1 MDKGGTVIG
10 IAVYPQLSELLR
22 RKNLSVAELER
33 QIEQRFGLSVNVK
46 TLYRFT
52 SPEPVQRA
60 DLEIAG
66 AVAAVLG
73 VSLDD
78 LFHVQATPVNEHG
91 DETSALDPV
100 ESRRLADLFDRQ
112 SCGLLSAAEQRE
124 LETRVDEYGRRLH
137 DVRMREYAEQRGV
150 SVEEA
155 RGEMELD
162 LDRSIAWRQD
172 FEADP
177 ARRARVQEA
186 HERQRQAATR

>member
-1 MDKGGTVIG
+1 MSIT
-10 IAVYPQLSELLR
+10 VYPRLSQLLR
-22 RKNLSVAELER
+22 SKNLSVAELER

-66 AVAAVLG
+66 AVAAVLE

-78 LFHVQATPVNEHG
+78 LFHVQATPLHEQRE
-91 DETSALDPV
+91 ETGALDPIQ
-100 ESRRLADLFDRQ
+100 SRRLADLFDRQ
-112 SCGLLSAAEQRE
+112 SRGVVLAAEQRE
-124 LETRVDEYGRRLH
+124 LEVLVEEYGRRLH
-137 DVRMREYAEQRGV
+137 DVRVREYAEQRDV

-155 RGEMELD
+155 HGKMAAD
-162 LDRSIAWRQD
+162 LDQSIAWWQE

-177 ARRARVQEA
+177 ARRVIVQEA
-186 HERQRQAATR
+186 HKRQRQAAKR